1 MGGAV
6 LDDPGAIGALLT
18 GAVAILL
25 RLSAMIMFLPGIGEI
40 GVPMRVR
47 MTLVI
52 ALTAAISPVIL
63 PVQLDAVTEI
73 DIFALLAFEALIGFS
88 LGFIFRLL
96 VMALS
101 VTGTIIS
108 QSASLS
114 QIFGPGFAQEPNPTI
129 GTLLMVM
136 GTALFVTLDLHTH
149 SVGLLMESYMLFP
162 LGDVP
167 DTGALSQWATE
178 RTAAAFSLAVSLAL
192 PFILISFLYYL
203 VLGLMNQAMPQ
214 MMVTFIGVPANVLAG
229 IVILGLAISTIA
241 TVWLD
246 AVQDGFGGFW

>member
-1 MGGAV
+1 MLEG
-6 LDDPGAIGALLT
+6 PEAIGIVVT
-18 GAVAILL
+18 GAVAIVL
-25 RLSAMIMFLPGIGEI
+25 RLSAMMMFLPGIGEI

-47 MTLVI
+47 MAVI
-52 ALTAAISPVIL
+52 LALTAAISPVIL
-63 PVQLDAVTEI
+63 PIQAG
-73 DIFALLAFEALIGFS
+73 ALAETDVVIVLGFEALIGFS

-96 VMALS
+96 ILALS
-101 VTGTIIS
+101 ITGTIIS

-114 QIFGPGFAQEPNPTI
+114 QIFGPSFGQEPNPTI
-129 GTLLMVM
+129 GTLLMVL

-149 SVGLLMESYMLFP
+149 TVGLLMESYEAFP

-167 DTGALSQWATE
+167 DTGALSQWAT
-178 RTAAAFSLAVSLAL
+178 RATASAFALAVSLAL

-229 IVILGLAISTIA
+229 IVLLVLAITTIS

-246 AVQDGFGGFW
+246 AVKDGFGGFW